1 MAIDPIPQVGISR
14 IIGLLKVLD
23 DAGGRYD
30 IFRLAR
36 EINYEFGEI
45 LKVVK
50 AAEMLELVVTP
61 AADAVLTARG
71 KEVLKAKVNARK
83 KLLREQI
90 KQLPLF
96 RTVVEALLR
105 SENHRA
111 EEGAF
116 IRYVTP
122 PRQSA
127 SSRLVVVPC
136 DWPAGAPNAAVR
148 HSQTE
153 PTARACSPPGT

>member
-61 AADAVLTARG
+61 AADAVLTAKG

-96 RTVVEALLR
+96 RTVVEALMR

-116 IRYVTP
+116 LEIFALHLPAEDSEAVLKTVIDWGRY
-122 PRQSA
+122 
-127 SSRLVVVPC
+127 
-136 DWPAGAPNAAVR
+136 
-148 HSQTE
+148 TE
-153 PTARACSPPGT
+153 LLGYNPDDQELYLDHAE

>member
-61 AADAVLTARG
+61 GADAVLTARG

-96 RTVVEALLR
+96 RTVVEALMR

-116 IRYVTP
+116 LEIFALHLPAEDSEAVLKTVIDWGRY
-122 PRQSA
+122 
-127 SSRLVVVPC
+127 
-136 DWPAGAPNAAVR
+136 
-148 HSQTE
+148 TE
-153 PTARACSPPGT
+153 LLGYNPDDQVLYLDHAE